1 MYRQSGVAAVGIVA
15 AVAVLAVGGVGFVAW
30 QKSAE
35 ADRFRMEAASHK
47 AGLDQARAE
56 VRKLTQDSSTAVKEA
71 STLKVTTE
79 RLAAE
84 RDAVRKSLEGEQ
96 AAGVQLR
103 AELQLAKDQ
112 VSYLSARSSKD
123 IVRGMPKAP
132 TTPVSAPQ
140 RK

>member
-1 MYRQSGVAAVGIVA
+1 MHKQLGVAAVGIVA
-15 AVAVLAVGGVGFVAW
+15 GVAVLAVAGVGFVAW

-35 ADRFRMEAASHK
+35 AERFRIEAASHK

-56 VRKLTQDSSTAVKEA
+56 VKKLTQDSSSAVKEA

-84 RDAVRKSLEGEQ
+84 RDAVRKSLESEQ

-132 TTPVSAPQ
+132 TTPAAPQ